1 MGSVR
6 SVSDIS
12 VSVVRLKIRLATFG
26 GDKPYS
32 VLLNGGYIKGD
43 YLIWIT

>member
-6 SVSDIS
+6 FVSDIS
-12 VSVVRLKIRLATFG
+12 VSVVQLKIRLATFG

-32 VLLNGGYIKGD
+32 VLLNGGISNG
-43 YLIWIT
+43 II

>member
-6 SVSDIS
+6 FVSDIS
-12 VSVVRLKIRLATFG
+12 VSVVQLKIRLATFG

-32 VLLNGGYIKGD
+32 VLIEWRYIKWD

>member
-12 VSVVRLKIRLATFG
+12 VSVVQLKIRLATFE

-32 VLLNGGYIKGD
+32 VLLNGGYIKWD